1 MGYYLFSLLF
11 GGVFLFAHQGCTGSG
26 SCPCTAQQDSCT
38 CHLTEADTTLTVE
51 AVTRYIQ
58 YPLAD
63 TTKLYVTIRNNT
75 KYYYNIP
82 EYFDIHF
89 EKFENGSWQKL
100 LPLPSSFLHELVPI
114 HTGVA
119 GGEKKMDSY
128 PISAKRYFHSPGR
141 YRIVMPMER
150 MRFRTEY
157 NWLHPERTNDTIIR
171 MAEFELVDAD
181 LSAVEEMNRRVE
193 QKRCRCERW
202 ENDSCQLF
210 AHTDSVMLL
219 KVQEKVR
226 MPLQKKSLEL
236 TFVNHTGKSFR
247 FPYTLKIERHE
258 KGQWVLVEERR
269 FTNLDYYKYNL
280 RAGQTDHLSLLS
292 WESSWER
299 YKKGRYRV
307 LINVQETKP
316 DTRTRF
322 DNEAIYEETGN
333 FSEISAEFEIDE

>member
-1 MGYYLFSLLF
+1 MGHYIFSILF
-11 GGVFLFAHQGCTGSG
+11 GGIFLFAHEGCTEYGNCHCMVQDA
-26 SCPCTAQQDSCT
+26 SCA

-58 YPLAD
+58 YPLTD
-63 TTKLYVTIRNNT
+63 TTKLYVTVSNKT
-75 KYYYNIP
+75 KYYYKIP
-82 EYFDIHF
+82 EYFEIYF
-89 EKFENGSWQKL
+89 EKFDNGCWQKL
-100 LPLPSSFLHELVPI
+100 LPLPSSLLHELVPT
-114 HTGVA
+114 H
-119 GGEKKMDSY
+119 GGIEGGMKKVDSY
-128 PISAKRYFHSPGR
+128 PISAKRIFHSPGR

-171 MAEFELVDAD
+171 MAEFELVEAD
-181 LSAVEEMNRRVE
+181 SAGLEEKNRRVE
-193 QKRCRCERW
+193 QKPCLCERW
-202 ENDSCQLF
+202 KNDSCQLF

-247 FPYTLKIERHE
+247 FPYKLKIERHE

-316 DTRTRF
+316 DTRMRF

-333 FSEISAEFEIDE
+333 FREISAEFEIDE

>member
-1 MGYYLFSLLF
+1 MGHYIFSILF
-11 GGVFLFAHQGCTGSG
+11 GGIFLFAHEGCTEYGNCHCMVQEA
-26 SCPCTAQQDSCT
+26 SCA

-51 AVTRYIQ
+51 AVTKFIQ
-58 YPLAD
+58 YPLTD
-63 TTKLYVTIRNNT
+63 TTKLYVTVSNKT
-75 KYYYNIP
+75 KYYYKIP
-82 EYFDIHF
+82 EYFEIYF
-89 EKFENGSWQKL
+89 EKFDNGCWQKL
-100 LPLPSSFLHELVPI
+100 LPLPSSLLHELVPT
-114 HTGVA
+114 H
-119 GGEKKMDSY
+119 GGIEGGMKKMDSY
-128 PISAKRYFHSPGR
+128 PISAKRFFHSPGR

-171 MAEFELVDAD
+171 MAEFELVEAD
-181 LSAVEEMNRRVE
+181 SAGLEEKNRRVE
-193 QKRCRCERW
+193 QKPCRCERW
-202 ENDSCQLF
+202 KNDSCQLF

-269 FTNLDYYKYNL
+269 FTNPDYYKYNL

-333 FSEISAEFEIDE
+333 FREISAEFEIDE